1 MPFIFSLNHKTKA
14 FSRVAD
20 FWKLKTKE
28 SKGKVND
35 PFSENCPKLR
45 ASLNDKRLQFT

>member
-20 FWKLKTKE
+20 FWKLNTIE
-28 SKGKVND
+28 SKGKANA
-35 PFSENCPKLR
+35 PFSQKCPKLR
-45 ASLNDKRLQFT
+45 ASPNYKILQFT